1 MAAINVQKISPVDA
15 LWALYQAQ
23 SKANK
28 RKFRSLLA
36 SEDALDDEK
45 ANSKSL
51 IALSSKAEKEMKEGK
66 TLHFESASD
75 AQKWMD
81 SLRSIE

>member
-1 MAAINVQKISPVDA
+1 MQKISPVDA

-36 SEDALDDEK
+36 SEDTKDDGK
-45 ANSKSL
+45 TSSVSL
-51 IALSSKAEKEMKEGK
+51 IALSSKAEKEMREGK

-81 SLRSIE
+81 SL

>member
-1 MAAINVQKISPVDA
+1 MTTIDVQKISPVDA

-36 SEDALDDEK
+36 SEDVKDGGKE
-45 ANSKSL
+45 SSVSF

-66 TLHFESASD
+66 TLRFESASE
-75 AQKWMD
+75 AQEWMD
-81 SLRSIE
+81 SL

>member
-1 MAAINVQKISPVDA
+1 MEAINVQKISPVDA

-36 SEDALDDEK
+36 SEDTKDDGK
-45 ANSKSL
+45 ASSVSL
-51 IALSSKAEKEMKEGK
+51 IALSSKAEKEMREGK
-66 TLHFESASD
+66 TLHFESAAD

-81 SLRSIE
+81 SL